1 MNLLFIYNSKN
12 ILGENQAPNF
22 GDLKENTNQNLA
34 ETNNNTETVLMHP
47 KCYKILL
54 KQEIEDD

>member
-1 MNLLFIYNSKN
+1 MNLFVYIILKN

-34 ETNNNTETVLMHP
+34 GINDNTETVLMHP